1 MWKETRIQELSW
13 FGFFFQIDSYKLL
26 KPFMQANNLTK
37 APRSEIERQGM
48 TDAHHQ
54 QALGQG

>member
-1 MWKETRIQELSW
+1 MERNKNSRIILVW
-13 FGFFFQIDSYKLL
+13 VFFQIDSYKLL